1 MGDFLG
7 PKGDEPSPRAWGWRE
22 PKREQ
27 AWSSRMTGAWL
38 GWCEVARMVREMA
51 GPGPDHTPRT
61 PKGAGCYQGVEV
73 VPRGGI
79 EPPTRGFSGENHSRN
94 ALVTIRNSLFSK
106 ETDRKQTQ
114 SNVTG
119 FPGL

>member
-1 MGDFLG
+1 NHL
-7 PKGDEPSPRAWGWRE
+7 
-22 PKREQ
+22 
-27 AWSSRMTGAWL
+27 
-38 GWCEVARMVREMA
+38 
-51 GPGPDHTPRT
+51 TPQCTQSVPIERGIA
-61 PKGAGCYQGVEV
+61 KVNV
-73 VPRGGI
+73 DLLIILVPRDGI